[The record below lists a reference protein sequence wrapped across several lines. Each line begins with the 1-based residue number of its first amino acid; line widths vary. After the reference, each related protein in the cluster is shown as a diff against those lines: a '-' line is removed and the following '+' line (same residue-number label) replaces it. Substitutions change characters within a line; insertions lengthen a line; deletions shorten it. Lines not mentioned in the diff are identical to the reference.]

1 MDAPAHVENYWGT
14 NFPDVGDSSPVVLLK
29 QQADLLEKLTDGKVM
44 GVVKQA
50 DLGETAFASLYL
62 AAPSMGGYQ
71 FKLLSLAHP
80 VVADPANPFPITV
93 ESSLLGG
100 SKVDIDS
107 MPKFEEWL
115 KNFLSSEPVRIAI
128 GAMKA
133 RGAG

>member
-1 MDAPAHVENYWGT
+1 MAAPAHVENFWGT
-14 NFPDVGDSSPVVLLK
+14 HFPDVGDSAPVVLLK
-29 QQADLLEKLTDGKVM
+29 QQADLLGKLTDGKVM

-62 AAPSMGGYQ
+62 AVPSMGDYQ

-80 VVADPANPFPITV
+80 VVANPADPFPITV
-93 ESSLLGG
+93 ESSLRDG
-100 SKVDIDS
+100 SKIVIDS

-115 KNFLSSEPVRIAI
+115 KTFLSSEPVRIAI